1 MRKKQFLFA
10 FLAMILCFTSSAF
23 AQNVAKI
30 GDKEYGTLS
39 EAVTA
44 ASAGQT
50 ITLLADIN
58 EDVTVTKSV
67 TIDGAGNQ
75 YTGNISVSGTSTA
88 ATVKNV
94 NFVDGSGYAITTNRI
109 KSITVENCTVNNY
122 GYGFLYAN
130 KSTPTVTVK
139 NVTVDGGNYGFH
151 WVYGNKATLE
161 NVKMTNVTN
170 GLYIQNY
177 ADKTI
182 NLKNCEISSIGIW
195 ERSGSSGKQTFNFE
209 GVNEVSSLSTSEY
222 AVVDAEAQ
230 NGNKIGSLTE
240 IVADAKEG
248 DTVKLLSD
256 NEAEITMPEGV
267 NLDKNGFTADGITV
281 VAVKIGETGY
291 ETLAKAIAAASAGQ
305 TITLL
310 ADINENVTINKSLT
324 IDGAGKQYTGTMT
337 GNAGLT
343 VTVQNVNFVNG
354 GFVKNTTSTTGI
366 YTFKDCTFDGAGT
379 YAYPL
384 SFRGAN
390 TINVENC
397 TVKNYLYSFLYVRSA
412 TLNVNVKDVTVED
425 CPSYAVYFA
434 SGVNSATFEN
444 LTVKKSNNGFVIN
457 NTAKRAFTI
466 KDCTMENVNTAIDHS
481 NGTSD
486 ITCTALGVNDFGGA
500 ALSQYAKI
508 VAGAQVGTKVYETL
522 DAAFAAAQD
531 GDEVK
536 VLTAGTYALS
546 TSGKNITI
554 TGAVDGVVFDNIGA
568 KNMGSAN
575 VTFNNVTFD
584 YYPNVNYT
592 GLQHSGNLV
601 YNNCTING
609 QVFLYGQSE
618 TFNKCTFNQ
627 DSADAYNVWTY
638 GAKEVDFNECTFN
651 SVGKSVLVYT
661 ESNTA
666 TNDVAF
672 TKCELNA
679 SAPVDGKAA
688 IEIDTSLSAGATI
701 TVDGETTATGFGSGN
716 VSGNS
721 LWNNKKGNATAA
733 NNDVTVV
740 VNGETVLAPI
750 PDVAKIGET
759 GYRTLAEAIAAIG
772 AGDVVIELLAD
783 ATFDYNARD
792 AYGTAETTSVTING
806 NGKTLTLNQKNSDW
820 ASIGLANGKLV
831 LKNMTIEKT
840 GYGDTSGAWNTHAI
854 IFSCP
859 VEMTDVKVNNG
870 IAVQAGATLT
880 NVTINEANGYYGL
893 WVNGNGQAVTVSGG
907 EINATNG
914 GRGIKVADQYIE
926 APAKVTLSVTGTKF
940 STAKKAAVLV
950 SSKAGADIT
959 ASNVNI
965 ENVAEDKVNFVWVD
979 EDWAQYFANVT
990 VTGATV
996 TQESMGDF
1004 AVTINNSAY
1013 FKTLAEAIAAAKAG
1027 ETVTLLADINENV
1040 TLSKSLTIDG
1050 AGKKYTGT
1058 MTGNAGLTVTVQNV
1072 NFVNGGFVKNTSSTT
1087 GTYTFKDCTFDGAG
1101 TYAYPLSFR
1110 GAKTI
1115 NVENCTVKN
1124 YLYSFLYVR
1133 SATLNVNVKDV
1144 TVEDCPNYAVY
1155 FASGVTTATIEKL
1168 TVKNSNYGFLINN
1181 TANRAFTIKDCTMEN
1196 VTTAINHANG
1206 TNAITCTA
1214 LGVNDFGGAAL
1225 SEYAVINAFQSGS
1238 LYGDLASMVEKV
1250 DAGATVTLL
1259 NSFTGAGAVINK
1271 NVTIDFNEKTY
1282 TFNEGVGSTG
1292 TESNG
1297 FQILKNNNVTLMN
1310 GTLNVAESAK
1320 NKFYTIIQNYA
1331 NLTVKD
1337 MNLDGTNLDKWSA
1350 TDGDS
1355 YVLSVNSGNVVIE
1368 GETNITAN
1376 DEGAKAFAFDA
1387 CTNSSYTAPV
1397 VNVNTT
1403 GKIDGAIEKKEG
1415 ATIAITSGT
1424 YTVDVTEW
1432 CAAGFI
1438 CKANED
1444 GTYGIVQANFKLNDT
1459 YYATYEKALAAAQA
1473 GDIITIAAGD
1483 YTQDINV
1490 NKAITVVGETDAEGN
1505 NLVNITGKLNITAD
1519 GATAKNLNVN
1529 NGSSNGG
1536 YINAKDVT
1544 VEGCQV
1550 VGGNGFRS
1558 CYTKGHVTFRNSV
1571 ITGSTYGI
1579 HFDGSAGGNI
1589 VIDNCTITG
1598 WTSFAAA
1605 ITNVALKDTKFKE
1618 GNYNQ
1623 LRFYQ
1628 NATLEGCTFNE
1639 KMNIDFGKNET
1650 TAEFKNCTVENDGK
1664 LTDVIYLADIV
1675 DMGIDVTVDG
1685 EPLLVAATIGETCYL
1700 TLAEA
1705 VAAAEAGATVT
1716 LAADIT
1722 GAGVVIDKNI
1732 IIDFNGKTYTFN
1744 QTVGS
1749 AGTTTLGFQ
1758 ILKDNNV
1765 TLKNGTLTS
1774 TATVEGSKEVKML
1787 IQNYANLTLED
1798 MNLVD
1803 NTEHILYAL
1812 SNNCGNTVIK
1822 GATNITTDAVA
1833 LDVYDYTSGGYAV
1846 PTVTIETTGK
1856 IAGKIEVSENI
1867 NDNLQITS
1875 GTYTADVNEWCAA
1888 GYMAQQNT
1896 DGDYVVAVDLA
1907 YGKEAK
1913 IGDVYY
1919 AKYVDAIAA
1928 AEAGATVELLADI
1941 TLVGGFEDP
1950 TEGLRIEKEIT
1961 IDGKGHTIDCGNFE
1975 KGIRIY
1981 NPKNEGDFLV
1991 RINNVTIVNN
2001 LAKGR
2006 CVDTRSGN
2014 INLKI
2019 NNSKLIATN
2028 TSSQPLTIGGS
2039 EPIHRVTL
2047 DATDI
2052 DAGKSGYAVI
2062 SFVATNVDI
2071 NTANHCNIKGYAAF
2085 YLKGDDQTTVLNIGQ
2100 GTYTATND
2108 FAEVS
2113 GVFGAVVLEGSN
2125 NKVNFRG
2132 TGAVIKAVAP
2142 NTASQAAFLIR
2153 GGNNTVKITNE
2164 KTQVITEGNAYFAM
2178 VNAENAETV
2187 KIAKEITEN
2196 GAVVEYVE
2204 YKPVAECDGY
2214 QFLSLADAI
2223 RFAKNDDVVTL
2234 VNDIAMTTKDYVTIT
2249 DNYAVLVAVKEKAI
2263 TIDLN
2268 GKAITVNASA
2278 EELANANGTMLMSV
2292 FAADTNGNLTLTDS
2306 SAEGTGSVKVTA
2318 NNATVYSVVAQYGA
2332 GGKVAINGGSY
2343 EADRVS
2349 IGGALLYSQH
2359 DEVVTVTGG
2368 KFALGNI
2375 ADPAGQNGQPWIFNA
2390 KGNNVA
2396 NFVVTG
2402 GTYNADVNH
2411 QHWAYEVG
2419 IDKTYATR
2427 NNGDGT
2433 WTVVPAVAY
2442 ATEAYRSSEREV
2454 GYATL
2459 AEAVAAAAAEGTVT
2473 LVADATGAGVVI
2485 DKDVTIDFNGKT
2497 YTFNETV
2504 GSAGTT
2510 TLGFQILKDNNV
2522 TLKNGTLTSTA
2533 TVEGSKEVKMLIQ
2546 NYANLTLED
2555 MNLVDA
2561 TDHILYVLSN
2571 NCGETELKGNTNI
2584 TTDAVA
2590 FDSYKYGSYAAP
2602 TVYVNTTG
2610 KIEGAIEKNEGATIA
2625 ITSGTYTTPILPEWC
2640 ALYYYPVQNAD
2651 GTYGVENRYV
2661 DEMTIVDGSYDTE
2674 FKNEKEQIVGT
2685 LTYERTFQY
2694 ENIWQALFV
2703 PFEIPVE
2710 TLIGKGYEVAYLY
2723 DVHNVVME
2731 GEVQP
2736 EVESIH
2742 FVRIKEGT
2750 LRANYPYIIRPT
2762 TAADDLKLVIELSD
2776 AKLYSTDRSAINSV
2790 ESSTTTTRYIFTGT
2804 YAKANRATLTGNDNI
2819 PCLRINPSGIWT
2831 KMNASANLIPFRIC
2845 MYIVNK
2851 DGSPIIVSDEAAKSI
2866 RIHIVGE
2873 ENEDGTTTIYDV
2885 YENVDSNGMIF
2896 DLQGRRVLEPEK
2908 GGMYIID
2915 GKKVIY

>member
-58 EDVTVTKSV
+58 EDVAVTKSV
-67 TIDGAGNQ
+67 TIDGAGMQ

-94 NFVDGSGYAITTNRI
+94 NFVNGSGYAITTNRI

-122 GYGFLYAN
+122 GFGFLYAN

-151 WVYGNKATLE
+151 WVYGTSATLE
-161 NVKMTNVTN
+161 NVTMTNVTY

-177 ADKTI
+177 AGKTI

-195 ERSGSSGKQTFNFE
+195 ERSGSSGIQTFNFE
-209 GVNEVSSLSTSEY
+209 GVNEVSSLTTSEY

-267 NLDKNGFTADGITV
+267 NLDKNGFTADGIKV
-281 VAVKIGETGY
+281 VAVKIGETEY

-310 ADINENVTINKSLT
+310 ADINEDVTVTKSLT
-324 IDGAGKQYTGTMT
+324 IDGAGKKYTGNIAVK
-337 GNAGLT
+337 GSSVAAT
-343 VTVQNVNFVNG
+343 VKNVNFVDG
-354 GFVKNTTSTTGI
+354 SGYAITT
-366 YTFKDCTFDGAGT
+366 
-379 YAYPL
+379 
-384 SFRGAN
+384 N
-390 TINVENC
+390 TIKSITVENC
-397 TVKNYLYSFLYVRSA
+397 TVNNYGYGFLYANKSTPTVTVKNVTVDGGNYGFHWVYGSSA
-412 TLNVNVKDVTVED
+412 TLENVKMTNVTNGLLIQN
-425 CPSYAVYFA
+425 YAGKTITLKNCEICSIGIWERAGYSGIQTFKFE
-434 SGVNSATFEN
+434 GVNEVSS
-444 LTVKKSNNGFVIN
+444 LP
-457 NTAKRAFTI
+457 
-466 KDCTMENVNTAIDHS
+466 
-481 NGTSD
+481 TS
-486 ITCTALGVNDFGGA
+486 
-500 ALSQYAKI
+500 SYAKI

-546 TSGKNITI
+546 TSGKDITI

-627 DSADAYNVWTY
+627 NSADAYNVWTY
-638 GAKEVDFNECTFN
+638 GAKEVAFNECTFN

-661 ESNTA
+661 ESATT

-679 SAPVDGKAA
+679 SSPVEDKAA

-701 TVDGETTATGFGSGN
+701 TVDGATTATGFGSGN

-721 LWNNKKGNATAA
+721 LWNNKKGNADAA
-733 NNDVTVV
+733 NNDVTIV

-772 AGDVVIELLAD
+772 AGDVVIELLD
-783 ATFDYNARD
+783 NATFDYNARD

-859 VEMTDVKVNNG
+859 VEMTDVEVNNG
-870 IAVQAGATLT
+870 IAVQAGATLN

-914 GRGIKVADQYIE
+914 GRGIKVADQYID

-996 TQESMGDF
+996 AQESMGDF

-1050 AGKKYTGT
+1050 AGKQYTGT

-1072 NFVNGGFVKNTSSTT
+1072 NFVNGGFAKTAKSSTGNYTIKNCTFVDNGNYAYSLRFSGASKINVEGCTVNGYMYGFLYVSSGTNAVSVKNVT
-1087 GTYTFKDCTFDGAG
+1087 
-1101 TYAYPLSFR
+1101 
-1110 GAKTI
+1110 
-1115 NVENCTVKN
+1115 VENCT
-1124 YLYSFLYVR
+1124 S
-1133 SATLNVNVKDV
+1133 
-1144 TVEDCPNYAVY
+1144 YAVY
-1155 FASGVTTATIEKL
+1155 FGSGVNSAKFENL
-1168 TVKNSNYGFLINN
+1168 TVKKSNNGFVIDN
-1181 TANRAFTIKDCTMEN
+1181 TSKRAFTIKDCKMED
-1196 VTTAINHANG
+1196 VTTAINHSKG

-1214 LGVNDFGGAAL
+1214 LGVNDFGEAAL
-1225 SEYAVINAFQSGS
+1225 SQYAVINAFQSGS
-1238 LYGDLASMVEKV
+1238 LYGDLASMVERV
-1250 DAGATVTLL
+1250 DAGATVKLL

-1355 YVLSVNSGNVVIE
+1355 YVLSNNSGNVVIE

-1376 DEGAKAFAFDA
+1376 DEGDKAFAFDA

-1483 YTQDINV
+1483 YTQNINV

-1505 NLVNITGKLNITAD
+1505 NLVNITGKLSISAD
-1519 GATAKNLNVN
+1519 GATVKNINVN
-1529 NGSSNGG
+1529 NGSETAGV
-1536 YINAKDVT
+1536 INAKNVT
-1544 VEGCQV
+1544 VEGCKV
-1550 VGGNGFRS
+1550 VGGNGFRY
-1558 CYTKGHVTFRNSV
+1558 CYTSGTVTFKNSE

-1589 VIDNCTITG
+1589 VIENCTITG
-1598 WTSFAAA
+1598 WTSFAST
-1605 ITNVALKDTKFKE
+1605 ITNVAMSNTKFEE

-1650 TAEFKNCTVENDGK
+1650 TAEFNNCTVENGGK

-1675 DMGIDVTVDG
+1675 NMGIDVTVDG
-1685 EPLLVAATIGETCYL
+1685 EPLLVAATIGEACYL

-1941 TLVGGFEDP
+1941 TLVGGYEDT

-1961 IDGKGHTIDCGNFE
+1961 IDGRGHTIDCGNFE

-1981 NPKNEGDFLV
+1981 NPKNKVAFLV
-1991 RINNVTIVNN
+1991 QINNVTIVNN

-2028 TSSQPLTIGGS
+2028 TNSQPLTIGGS

-2062 SFVATNVDI
+2062 SFVATKVDI
-2071 NTANHCNIKGYAAF
+2071 NTANQCNIKGYAAF
-2085 YLKGDDQTTVLNIGQ
+2085 YLKGDDKTTILNIGQ

-2108 FAEVS
+2108 FAEES

-2142 NTASQAAFLIR
+2142 NTASQAAFLIK

-2187 KIAKEITEN
+2187 TIAKEITEN
-2196 GAVVEYVE
+2196 DAVVEYVE
-2204 YKPVAECDGY
+2204 YKPVAECGGY

-2234 VNDIAMTTKDYVTIT
+2234 VNNIEMTTANYTTIT

-2278 EELANANGTMLMSV
+2278 EELANAESTMLMSV

-2318 NNATVYSVVAQYGA
+2318 NDATVYSVVAQYGV
-2332 GGKVAINGGSY
+2332 GGKVTINGGSY

-2497 YTFNETV
+2497 YTFNQTV

-2610 KIEGAIEKNEGATIA
+2610 KIVGAIEKNEGATIA
-2625 ITSGTYTTPILPEWC
+2625 IASGTYTTPILPEWC

-2685 LTYERTFQY
+2685 LTYKRTFSTA
-2694 ENIWQALFV
+2694 NVWQSLFV

-2710 TLIGKGYEVAYLY
+2710 ELTALGYQVAYFY
-2723 DVHNVVME
+2723 DVHYKRD
-2731 GEVQP
+2731 GEVIDP
-2736 EVESIH
+2736 TAIESIH
-2742 FVRIKEGT
+2742 YVIVNSGT
-2750 LRANYPYIIRPT
+2750 LRANFPYVIMRT
-2762 TAADDLKLVIELSD
+2762 DAALGSDLSLTLSD
-2776 AKLYSTDRSAINSV
+2776 ATLYSTASSELKSV
-2790 ESSTTTTRYIFTGT
+2790 ESSSTITRFVFAGT
-2804 YAKANRATLTGNDNI
+2804 YNRADRGTLTGD
-2819 PCLRINPSGIWT
+2819 
-2831 KMNASANLIPFRIC
+2831 ANLACYALRPDGYWQKMSATAQLSPFRAF
-2845 MYIVNK
+2845 MYIVTK
-2851 DGSPIIVSDEAAKSI
+2851 DGSPVILDDATAPENIKMRVI
-2866 RIHIVGE
+2866 GE

-2896 DLQGRRVLEPEK
+2896 DLQGRRVLEPQK

>member
-30 GDKEYGTLS
+30 GDKEYGTLK

-67 TIDGAGNQ
+67 TIDGAGKQ

-209 GVNEVSSLSTSEY
+209 GVNEVSSLSTSSY

-256 NEAEITMPEGV
+256 NEAVITMPEGV
-267 NLDKNGFTADGITV
+267 NLDKNGFTADGIKV
-281 VAVKIGETGY
+281 VAVKIGETEY

-310 ADINENVTINKSLT
+310 ADINEDVTVTKSLT
-324 IDGAGKQYTGTMT
+324 IDGAGKKYTGNIAVK
-337 GNAGLT
+337 GSSVAAT
-343 VTVQNVNFVNG
+343 VKNVNFVDG
-354 GFVKNTTSTTGI
+354 SGYAITT
-366 YTFKDCTFDGAGT
+366 
-379 YAYPL
+379 
-384 SFRGAN
+384 N
-390 TINVENC
+390 TIKSITVENC
-397 TVKNYLYSFLYVRSA
+397 TVTNYGYGFLYANKSTPTV
-412 TLNVNVKDVTVED
+412 TVKDVTVDGGNYGFHWVYGTAATLENVKMTNVTNGLLIQN
-425 CPSYAVYFA
+425 YAGKTITLDNCEICSIVIWERTGYSGIQTFKFE
-434 SGVNSATFEN
+434 GVNEVSS
-444 LTVKKSNNGFVIN
+444 LP
-457 NTAKRAFTI
+457 
-466 KDCTMENVNTAIDHS
+466 
-481 NGTSD
+481 TS
-486 ITCTALGVNDFGGA
+486 
-500 ALSQYAKI
+500 SYAKI
-508 VAGAQVGTKVYETL
+508 VAGAQVGTKLYETL

-546 TSGKNITI
+546 TSGKDITI

-627 DSADAYNVWTY
+627 NSADAYNVWTY

-701 TVDGETTATGFGSGN
+701 TVDGATIATGFGSGN

-721 LWNNKKGNATAA
+721 LWNNKKGNADAA

-772 AGDVVIELLAD
+772 AGDVVIELLD
-783 ATFDYNARD
+783 NATFDYNARD

-820 ASIGLANGKLV
+820 ASIGLANNSKLV

-870 IAVQAGATLT
+870 IAVQAGATLN

-893 WVNGNGQAVTVSGG
+893 WVNGNGQSVTVNGG
-907 EINATNG
+907 AINATNG

-950 SSKAGADIT
+950 SSKAGADIA

-996 TQESMGDF
+996 AQESMGDF

-1013 FKTLAEAIAAAKAG
+1013 FKTLAEAITAAKAG
-1027 ETVTLLADINENV
+1027 ETVTLLADINESV

-1072 NFVNGGFVKNTSSTT
+1072 NFVNGGFVKNTGSTT

-1101 TYAYPLSFR
+1101 TYAYPLSFK

-1115 NVENCTVKN
+1115 NVENCTVKD
-1124 YLYSFLYVR
+1124 YAYSFLYVR
-1133 SATLNVNVKDV
+1133 STTLNVNVKNV
-1144 TVEDCPNYAVY
+1144 TVENCSNYAVY
-1155 FASGVTTATIEKL
+1155 FASGVTTATIENL
-1168 TVKNSNYGFLINN
+1168 TVKNSDNGFIINN

-1225 SEYAVINAFQSGS
+1225 SQYAVINAFQSGS
-1238 LYGDLASMVEKV
+1238 LYGDLASMVERV
-1250 DAGATVTLL
+1250 DAGATVKLL

-1320 NKFYTIIQNYA
+1320 EKFYTIIQNYA

-1376 DEGAKAFAFDA
+1376 NDGDKAFAFDA

-1483 YTQDINV
+1483 YTQNINV

-1558 CYTKGHVTFRNSV
+1558 CYTKGNVTFRNSV

-1589 VIDNCTITG
+1589 VIENCTITG
-1598 WTSFAAA
+1598 WTSFAST
-1605 ITNVALKDTKFKE
+1605 ITNVALKDTKFEE

-1685 EPLLVAATIGETCYL
+1685 EPLLVAATIGEACYL

-1758 ILKDNNV
+1758 ILKGNNV

-1803 NTEHILYAL
+1803 NTEHIQYVL
-1812 SNNCGNTVIK
+1812 SNNSGTTVIK

-1833 LDVYDYTSGGYAV
+1833 FDVYDYTSAGYAV

-1856 IAGKIEVSENI
+1856 IAGKIEVSESI

-1913 IGDVYY
+1913 VGDVYY

-1941 TLVGGFEDP
+1941 TLVGGYEDT

-1961 IDGKGHTIDCGNFE
+1961 IDGRGHTIDCGNFE

-1981 NPKNEGDFLV
+1981 NPKNKVAFLV
-1991 RINNVTIVNN
+1991 QINNVTIVNN

-2028 TSSQPLTIGGS
+2028 TNSQPLTIGGS

-2047 DATDI
+2047 DATEI

-2062 SFVATNVDI
+2062 SFVATKVDI

-2085 YLKGDDQTTVLNIGQ
+2085 YLKGDDKTTKLAIGQ

-2108 FAEVS
+2108 FAEES

-2125 NKVNFRG
+2125 NYVDFRG

-2142 NTASQAAFLIR
+2142 NTASQAAFLIK

-2196 GAVVEYVE
+2196 DAVVEYVE
-2204 YKPVAECDGY
+2204 YKPVAECGGY
-2214 QFLSLADAI
+2214 QFLSLADAT

-2234 VNDIAMTTKDYVTIT
+2234 VNDVEMTTANYTTIT

-2263 TIDLN
+2263 AIDLN

-2318 NNATVYSVVAQYGA
+2318 NDATVYSVVVQYGV

-2459 AEAVAAAAAEGTVT
+2459 AEAVAAVKDEGTVT

-2571 NCGETELKGNTNI
+2571 NCGETELMGNTNI

-2610 KIEGAIEKNEGATIA
+2610 KIVGAIEKNEGATIA

-2661 DEMTIVDGSYDTE
+2661 DEMTINDDLYRQGIYNKFE
-2674 FKNEKEQIVGT
+2674 NEKEQTVGT
-2685 LTYERTFQY
+2685 LTYERTFEY
-2694 ENIWQALFV
+2694 ANIWQALFV

-2710 TLIGKGYEVAYLY
+2710 TLIGQGYEVAYLY
-2723 DVHNVVME
+2723 DVHNKVVD
-2731 GEVQP
+2731 GEVNP
-2736 EVESIH
+2736 SEVESIH
-2742 FVRIKEGT
+2742 FVRIKKGT

-2762 TAADDLKLVIELSD
+2762 AAADLKLVIKLSD
-2776 AKLYSTDRSAINSV
+2776 AKLYCTDRSAMNSV

-2804 YAKANRATLTGNDNI
+2804 YADASIKDLTGSNDI
-2819 PCLRINPSGIWT
+2819 PCLRIISSGVWQ
-2831 KMNASANLIPFRIC
+2831 KMSEKAILIPFRIC

-2851 DGSPIIVSDEAAKSI
+2851 DGSPVIVSDESAKSI

-2896 DLQGRRVLEPEK
+2896 DLQGRRVLEPQK